1 MDSDAW
7 WPAWKLLHDANQI
20 KVDRPPPNV
29 KTPPLKDQDPLADPE
44 NLDQTSWHPWLWGA
58 CQVPPPLHA
67 QIHWWIWKDSCEDD
81 LQI

>member
-44 NLDQTSWHPWLWGA
+44 NLDQTS
-58 CQVPPPLHA
+58 
-67 QIHWWIWKDSCEDD
+67 
-81 LQI
+81 